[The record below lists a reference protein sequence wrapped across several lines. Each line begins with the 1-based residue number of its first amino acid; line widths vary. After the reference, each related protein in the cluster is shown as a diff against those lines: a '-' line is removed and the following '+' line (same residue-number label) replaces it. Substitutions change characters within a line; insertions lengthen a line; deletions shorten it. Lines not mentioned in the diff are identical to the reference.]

1 MNQILEEEK
10 PAKSGLLKD
19 TRHVCQPATQQA
31 SYDVEVKG
39 PQVASVQEPQAV
51 CQEGSP
57 GMQQGQQKLPT
68 IGELVTEQLSL

>member
-1 MNQILEEEK
+1 M
-10 PAKSGLLKD
+10 
-19 TRHVCQPATQQA
+19 
-31 SYDVEVKG
+31 EVKG

-68 IGELVTEQLSL
+68 IGELVTEQLSLSDVLVSQQAHDCTDIQNCRSVHTKTYRGRYI